1 MEYLELSMNQAIL
14 IGHLTA
20 NPESRYFA
28 SGANVTHFRIA
39 VDRPKPRENQ
49 PQTDFFHCQAW
60 GKLGDIISEFTRIG
74 HQVAVS
80 GSIHIE
86 SYDYEGQLRWKTYI
100 KAVRFSG
107 TESHNVRFLT
117 SKAEATRLTE
127 TREATAA

>member
-1 MEYLELSMNQAIL
+1 MNQAIL
-14 IGHLTA
+14 IGRLTA
-20 NPESRYFA
+20 DPESRYFE

-49 PQTDFFHCQAW
+49 PQTDYFHCQAW
-60 GKLGDIISEFTRIG
+60 GKLGDIISEFTRMG

-100 KAVRFSG
+100 KA
-107 TESHNVRFLT
+107 ENVRFLT

-127 TREATAA
+127 AREATAA